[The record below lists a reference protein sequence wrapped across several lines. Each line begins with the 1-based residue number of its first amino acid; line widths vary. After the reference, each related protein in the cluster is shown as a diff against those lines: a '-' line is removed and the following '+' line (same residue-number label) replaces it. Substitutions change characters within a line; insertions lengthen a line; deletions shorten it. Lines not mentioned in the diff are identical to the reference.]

1 MKLWLSDVVKLGFK
15 SSLIMLLV
23 LVLSLVF
30 TDTALTVLKPVA
42 ALIFG
47 DSS

>member
-1 MKLWLSDVVKLGFK
+1 MKLWLSEVVKLGFK
-15 SSLIMLLV
+15 SSLVMLV
-23 LVLSLVF
+23 LLIVSLVF